1 MKSFLHRD
9 DHRRVVLRRVLALLL
24 VPRVAHDQHEAGV
37 LHEHQHE
44 CQPCGAAYHTT
55 NGGAGAFLPPALR
68 ALARREPLKFVNAD
82 YSRARLAPG

>member
-55 NGGAGAFLPPALR
+55 DGAVR
-68 ALARREPLKFVNAD
+68 SCRERSARSRGEKPLKFVNAD

>member
-1 MKSFLHRD
+1 LKSFLHRD

-55 NGGAGAFLPPALR
+55 DGGAGASCR
-68 ALARREPLKFVNAD
+68 QHCAR
-82 YSRARLAPG
+82 SRGESL